1 MTYPGVF
8 SLLILLCLNS
18 VCSAHPGIATRLDR
32 IDALI
37 KQHPKSQSLRLN
49 RASLYTDHGRLERA
63 YMDLQQA
70 ALLGE
75 PSEVGFQLGK
85 LHYVSGEYQLA
96 LDALEMYLQHH
107 PNHAQALLYSAR
119 AARDDARL
127 ILANEHFNTYFK
139 VSKMPHPGEY
149 LSAARLRLTLWPD
162 DVARALNLLDQAM
175 RQLGMLPQLQ
185 RFATELEV
193 QRTNFSGAIARWETL
208 EKVLGRS
215 PDWMLETARLY
226 KAVGENDAAR
236 QMLAELRVSLAKIK
250 PTPANQRLIRELQ
263 QLTSELGSS

>member
-1 MTYPGVF
+1 MTYSGVF

-18 VCSAHPGIATRLDR
+18 VCSAHPSIATRLDR

-85 LHYVSGEYQLA
+85 YHYANGKYQLA
-96 LDALEMYLQHH
+96 LDALKDYLQHH
-107 PNHAQALLYSAR
+107 PNHAQTLLYSAR

-127 ILANEHFNTYFK
+127 ILANEHFNAYFN

-162 DVARALNLLDQAM
+162 DVTHALNLLDQAM
-175 RQLGMLPQLQ
+175 QRIGILPQLQ

-193 QRTNFSGAIARWETL
+193 RRTNFTGAIARWKTL
-208 EKVLGRS
+208 EKTLGRS
-215 PDWMLETARLY
+215 PDWMLETVRLY
-226 KAVGENDAAR
+226 KAVGKNDAAQ
-236 QMLAELRVSLAKIK
+236 QMLAELKASLAKIK
-250 PTPANQRLIRELQ
+250 PTPANRRLIRELQ